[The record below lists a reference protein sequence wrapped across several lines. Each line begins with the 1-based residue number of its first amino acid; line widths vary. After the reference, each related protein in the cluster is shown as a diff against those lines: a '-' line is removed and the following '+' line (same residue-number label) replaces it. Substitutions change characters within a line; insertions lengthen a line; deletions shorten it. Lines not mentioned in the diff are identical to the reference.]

1 MRKPP
6 LRLQVLGLIA
16 AALTACNSPV
26 PSSPE
31 DLHTQFVDEVDLPD
45 PIPLEAFLRIGDRHA
60 GSALPIVYEWPN
72 EAYDEVDFW
81 AADTG
86 VPLPEPVQWANGL
99 HLSIP
104 TAAVPV
110 MVEHSF
116 YPSDSTPGDEPASS
130 GLCEHACMTT
140 MEDSIGF
147 PIPPVAEAGSMVVQV
162 EWMTPP
168 ATGGQPLVA
177 RVTWVVELA
186 E

>member
-1 MRKPP
+1 MRKPS

-16 AALTACNSPV
+16 ALLAACSSQA
-26 PSSPE
+26 PSSSE
-31 DLHTQFVDEVDLPD
+31 ELHADFVDEIDLPGR
-45 PIPLEAFLRIGDRHA
+45 IPLEASLRIGDRHA

-72 EAYDEVDFW
+72 QTYDEVDFW
-81 AADTG
+81 AADVG
-86 VPLPEPVQWANGL
+86 APLPEPVRWAKGL

-116 YPSDSTPGDEPASS
+116 YPYDSTPGDEPASS
-130 GLCEHACMTT
+130 GFCERACMTT
-140 MEDSIGF
+140 MGDSIGF

-168 ATGGQPLVA
+168 SRGDQPLVA
-177 RVTWVVELA
+177 RVTWVVELGG
-186 E
+186 